1 MVSLRIMQKKILT
14 YLQLRPGGEPPAL
27 DHLSP
32 FLAIVLAEEEVD
44 ELWQAEISRWLVAS
58 GCRYLLAWGKDCEA
72 WHDMVDDAALEA
84 VDYEEVPDEHKV
96 IATWHEDE
104 DVEEVF
110 WFAKHR
116 AAHPSHS
123 FKATVIL
130 DISLLSRKEEV
141 EQAYNDA

>member
-1 MVSLRIMQKKILT
+1 MQKKTLT
-14 YLQLRPGGEPPAL
+14 YLQLPPGSDAPAL

-32 FLAIVLAEEEVD
+32 FLAIVLAEEEVT

-72 WHDMVDDAALEA
+72 WHDMVEDAALEA
-84 VDYEEVPDEHKV
+84 FDYEDVPEEHSV

-104 DVEEVF
+104 EREEVF

-116 AAHPSHS
+116 ASHPGHT
-123 FKATVIL
+123 FKATVIV
-130 DISLLSRKEEV
+130 DISSLSRREEI
-141 EQAYNDA
+141 EAAYADA

>member
-1 MVSLRIMQKKILT
+1 MQKKLPT
-14 YLQLRPGGEPPAL
+14 YLQLPPGSEPPAL
-27 DHLSP
+27 DHLAP
-32 FLAIVLAEEEVD
+32 FLAIVLAEEEVP

-58 GCRYLLAWGKDCEA
+58 GCRYLLAWGKDCES

-84 VDYEEVPDEHKV
+84 HDYEEVPAEDQV

-104 DVEEVF
+104 EREEVF

-130 DISLLSRKEEV
+130 DIAAAGRKDLIEAEY
-141 EQAYNDA
+141 ADA

>member
-1 MVSLRIMQKKILT
+1 MQKKILT
-14 YLQLRPGGEPPAL
+14 YLQLPPGGEPPKL

-44 ELWQAEISRWLVAS
+44 ELWQAEICRWLVAA
-58 GCRYLLAWGKDCEA
+58 GCRYVLAWGKDCEA
-72 WHDMVDDAALEA
+72 WHDMVEDAALEA
-84 VDYEEVPDEHKV
+84 FDYEDVPDEHKL

-104 DVEEVF
+104 EREEVF

-130 DISLLSRKEEV
+130 DIAPVGRKEEI
-141 EQAYNDA
+141 EQEYSAA

>member
-1 MVSLRIMQKKILT
+1 MQKKILT
-14 YLQLRPGGEPPAL
+14 YLQLAPGSEPPRL

-44 ELWQAEISRWLVAS
+44 ELWQAEIARWLVAS
-58 GCRYLLAWGKDCEA
+58 GCRYLLAWGKDCVA
-72 WHDMVDDAALEA
+72 WHDMVDDAGLEA
-84 VDYEEVPDEHKV
+84 FDYEDVPDEHRV

-104 DVEEVF
+104 DREEVF

-116 AAHPSHS
+116 AAHPGVS

-130 DISLLSRKEEV
+130 DIAQASRKEEI
-141 EQAYNDA
+141 EQAYADA

>member
-1 MVSLRIMQKKILT
+1 MQKKILT
-14 YLQLRPGGEPPAL
+14 YLQLPPGGEAPNLA
-27 DHLSP
+27 HLSP
-32 FLAIVLAEEEVD
+32 FLAILLAEEEAD
-44 ELWQAEISRWLVAS
+44 ELWQADISRWLVAS

-84 VDYEEVPDEHKV
+84 FDYEDVPDEHKV

-104 DVEEVF
+104 EREEVF

-130 DISLLSRKEEV
+130 DIALFNRKDEI
-141 EQAYNDA
+141 EQAYADA

>member
-1 MVSLRIMQKKILT
+1 MQKKILT
-14 YLQLRPGGEPPAL
+14 YLQLPPGGEAPAL

-32 FLAIVLAEEEVD
+32 FLAIVLAEEEVT

-72 WHDMVDDAALEA
+72 WHDMVEDAALEA
-84 VDYEEVPDEHKV
+84 FDYEDVPEEHKV

-104 DVEEVF
+104 DREEVF

-130 DISLLSRKEEV
+130 DISAHDRKDEIEA
-141 EQAYNDA
+141 EYADA

>member
-1 MVSLRIMQKKILT
+1 MQKKILT
-14 YLQLRPGGEPPAL
+14 YLQLPPGGEAPAL
-27 DHLSP
+27 EHLSP
-32 FLAIVLAEEEVD
+32 FLAIVLAEEEVT

-58 GCRYLLAWGKDCEA
+58 GCRYLLAWGRDCEA
-72 WHDMVDDAALEA
+72 WHDMVEDAALEA
-84 VDYEEVPDEHKV
+84 FDYEDVPEEHKV

-104 DVEEVF
+104 DREEVF

-130 DISLLSRKEEV
+130 DISARNRKDEIEA
-141 EQAYNDA
+141 EYADA